1 MPYTRRAIYSKVVPK
16 SDFDCEDRGCNSL
29 SNVFDDYAESMYNVL
44 ASSTCHSG
52 YVNGKIAVAFWSTTA
67 ETAPTRLYYARGVTT
82 SVKNLQCAGERQP
95 YPMSMYHG
103 QDEWGSVVDCKKR
116 PEPL

>member
-44 ASSTCHSG
+44 ASSQYLSLWLRERKNCRGFLVDHRGNSTDS
-52 YVNGKIAVAFWSTTA
+52 AVL
-67 ETAPTRLYYARGVTT
+67 RARGHHQREES
-82 SVKNLQCAGERQP
+82 SVCRRKAAISHEHVPWARRVGKRCRLQ
-95 YPMSMYHG
+95 
-103 QDEWGSVVDCKKR
+103 KKT
-116 PEPL
+116 